1 MICARAVL
9 PTFLIL
15 ALGFIARK
23 ANIIRHEDVLRI
35 NSLIFKIFMPVM
47 LFSNIY
53 FSDLSTALNGS
64 LLLFTVFVIFAMFGL
79 SILFTKI
86 TIHDRTKQS
95 AVIHGMF
102 RTNFVIVGL
111 SIVTSLEGDA
121 DLSAVAVMI
130 GVASV
135 CFNFLGVILLESYKD
150 RGSDKKH
157 LILDIIKNPLLIGSF
172 AGLLFLGLGIKL
184 PPSAEKAV
192 KDLSQVAS
200 PLLLFVLGAFFSFDN
215 VRRNLACVTVATVG
229 RLIVL
234 PAILLPIAIRLGF
247 RGINFGAII
256 ALLCSSSATNSFTLT
271 QQMGGDAELAGDIVV
286 VTTLFCILTM
296 FGWCLLFK
304 TMGIF

>member
-1 MICARAVL
+1 MNSNIVICARAVL

-23 ANIIRHEDVLRI
+23 VNIIQHEDVLTI

-64 LLLFTVFVIFAMFGL
+64 LLLFTVFAIFAMFGL

-86 TIHDRTKQS
+86 TILDRAKQS

-111 SIVTSLEGDA
+111 SIVTSLEGNA

-130 GVASV
+130 GVAPV
-135 CFNFLGVILLESYKD
+135 CFNFLGVILLESRKD

-157 LILDIIKNPLLIGSF
+157 LILDMIKNPLLIGSF
-172 AGLLFLGLGIKL
+172 
-184 PPSAEKAV
+184 V
-192 KDLSQVAS
+192 HLSS
-200 PLLLFVLGAFFSFDN
+200 KS
-215 VRRNLACVTVATVG
+215 RH
-229 RLIVL
+229 
-234 PAILLPIAIRLGF
+234 
-247 RGINFGAII
+247 
-256 ALLCSSSATNSFTLT
+256 
-271 QQMGGDAELAGDIVV
+271 
-286 VTTLFCILTM
+286 
-296 FGWCLLFK
+296 
-304 TMGIF
+304 